1 MVNNKVKIHRSNKL
15 IFSMIKFAKM
25 STISKI
31 HAKLKPFLN
40 LIKTL
45 RKNSTHSSNKKFCDR
60 YFYTYKTAN
69 PVKDN
74 DRGIQT
80 G

>member
-1 MVNNKVKIHRSNKL
+1 
-15 IFSMIKFAKM
+15 MIKFAKM

-69 PVKDN
+69 PVKTT
-74 DRGIQT
+74 T
-80 G
+80 GVYKLDEFFLRN